1 MRRVGGSC
9 EDALSLLNSEN
20 ALSIQNAPKE
30 EVMSRR
36 TFVRIAIYIV
46 APLLAS
52 NGVMNLSRQ
61 SLAPFGTGAAFAQ
74 IDAGHLADVRD
85 LQMAVTYLNVENRTD
100 VVLSLVPAQPT
111 TGPGVTLVF
120 RARFPGRT
128 IDVNRLSEI
137 VVRAHYRVM
146 SDDRARSA
154 RAINGIEAMHMN
166 LDPRQPGGVTLAFF
180 PTNWGYGGFIPP
192 GDEMPVAY
200 FMVTPADLRAIAV
213 ARAVTGQVL
222 WTDFVLTPNQVEA
235 LRQFAVRVL
244 PPVS

>member
-1 MRRVGGSC
+1 
-9 EDALSLLNSEN
+9 
-20 ALSIQNAPKE
+20 
-30 EVMSRR
+30 MSRR
-36 TFVRIAIYIV
+36 TFMLIAILAL

-52 NGVMNLSRQ
+52 NGVLDLSRQ
-61 SLAPFGTGAAFAQ
+61 SLAPFGAGAAFAQ
-74 IDAGHLADVRD
+74 IDAGYLADVRD
-85 LQMAVTYLNVENRTD
+85 LQMSVTTNAENQTD
-100 VVLSLVPAQPT
+100 VALALVPPQPT

-128 IDVNRLSEI
+128 VDVSRLSEI

-166 LDPRQPGGVTLAFF
+166 LDPQRPGGVTLAFF
-180 PTNWGYGGFIPP
+180 PTNWGYGGFTPP
-192 GDEMPVAY
+192 GGETPVAY

-213 ARAVTGQVL
+213 AGAVTGDVL

-235 LRQFAVRVL
+235 LRTFASRVL
-244 PPVS
+244 PIVRQ